1 MANMVGAA
9 CMGVMAFATRCL
21 LLVCRIAS
29 VLTRATA
36 YTHGGLD
43 RIMRESPRQ
52 QQRQGA
58 PIR

>member
-1 MANMVGAA
+1 MPSHSTPSIPRPCWHFTAYAG
-9 CMGVMAFATRCL
+9 FTRL
-21 LLVCRIAS
+21 GTS
-29 VLTRATA
+29 A